1 MLADTI
7 KVRWR
12 GVPSGDEHTSEPSGP
27 GAAGSVTIVVPTY
40 NEAEC
45 LPLLAE
51 RIFALGISDTRLIVV
66 DDSSPDGTA
75 SVAMELSAKH
85 GGRVEVIS
93 RRRKE
98 GLGPA
103 YLEGFSMAVETGSD
117 YVVQMDAD
125 LSHDPRHIPAFLD
138 ELKQA
143 DVVVGSRYV
152 PRGGVDPGWSLKR
165 RMLSYYANLGIRLV
179 TGLDVKDPTSGF
191 KGFRAS
197 AVKLICRNRFR
208 CKGFG
213 FQVEVAS
220 LCQRNGLRVTQHPI
234 TFIDRVHGRSKMSLR
249 IVLEALW
256 CLLPLRFGRRV
267 QV

>member
-1 MLADTI
+1 
-7 KVRWR
+7 
-12 GVPSGDEHTSEPSGP
+12 
-27 GAAGSVTIVVPTY
+27 VTIVVPTY
-40 NEAEC
+40 NEADN

-51 RIFALGISDTRLIVV
+51 RIFALDISDTRLLVV

-75 SVAMELSAKH
+75 SVARELSAKH
-85 GGRVEVIS
+85 SGRVEVIS

-103 YLEGFSMAVETGSD
+103 YVEGFAAAVEAGTD

-125 LSHDPRHIPAFLD
+125 LSHDPGHVPAFLD
-138 ELKQA
+138 ELKRT

-152 PRGGVDPGWSLKR
+152 PGGGVDSGWSLKR

-179 TGLDVKDPTSGF
+179 TGLEVKDPTSGF
-191 KGFRAS
+191 KGFRTS
-197 AVKLICRNRFR
+197 AVKLICENRFR

-213 FQVEVAS
+213 FQAEVAS

-234 TFIDRVHGRSKMSLR
+234 TFVDRVHGRSKMSLR

-256 CLLPLRFGRRV
+256 CLLLVRFSRKV